1 MMRGELLV
9 AVVDGQ
15 GGGMGR
21 GLVEA
26 VKKKWPSLHVRAL
39 GTNSLAT
46 AAMLRAGADD
56 GATGENAVAFNARRA
71 DILLGPIGVLTPNGL
86 LGEVSPRMAEAI
98 GGSEAVKILLPSQRC
113 SIRLAVG
120 ESQPLQFYL
129 DQAVRLL
136 GEEKIMEQ
144 TRRDSFRSRW
154 GFKLACIGSAVGMGN
169 IWLFPS
175 RMSAYGGA
183 TFLIPY
189 VIFVV
194 LIASTGVIGEM
205 AFGRAA
211 SGGPVAAFGTAA
223 ERRTGRRGWGEALG
237 LIPVA
242 GSLAMAI
249 GYSVVVGWILKYAVA
264 SFTGAALE
272 NQGVEAFTAYFD
284 TAASSWGN
292 TGWQVAAMAGTLLIM
307 ALGIGG
313 GIERANKVM
322 MPLFFCLF
330 VGLAIYIATLPGAA
344 DGYRYIFVLKPEGLL
359 DPMVWVYALGQAFFS
374 LSVAGNG
381 TLIYGSYLS
390 KEADVPESARTVA
403 FFDSMAAILSALVII
418 PAMATAGETLTQSGP
433 GLMFIYLPNLFR
445 EMPGGRILMAVFFVA
460 ALFAGVTSL
469 VNLFEAPTATLQE
482 KLHLS
487 RGTAVAVI
495 GVVGL
500 AVGLCIQGIV
510 SGWMDVCSIYACPI
524 GALLAGV
531 FFYWVLKKEDCL
543 VQVNLARRRPLGRWF
558 YPTAKYLYC
567 GVTVLVLILGAVN
580 GGIG

>member
-1 MMRGELLV
+1 
-9 AVVDGQ
+9 
-15 GGGMGR
+15 
-21 GLVEA
+21 
-26 VKKKWPSLHVRAL
+26 
-39 GTNSLAT
+39 
-46 AAMLRAGADD
+46 
-56 GATGENAVAFNARRA
+56 
-71 DILLGPIGVLTPNGL
+71 
-86 LGEVSPRMAEAI
+86 
-98 GGSEAVKILLPSQRC
+98 
-113 SIRLAVG
+113 
-120 ESQPLQFYL
+120 
-129 DQAVRLL
+129 
-136 GEEKIMEQ
+136 MEQ

-211 SGGPVAAFGTAA
+211 VGGPVAAFGAA
-223 ERRTGRRGWGEALG
+223 EERRTGRRRLGEALG
-237 LIPVA
+237 LIPVL

-249 GYSVVVGWILKYAVA
+249 GYSVVVGWILKYAA
-264 SFTGAALE
+264 AAFTGAALE
-272 NQGVEAFTAYFD
+272 NQGVEAFTAYFNN
-284 TAASSWGN
+284 TAASWGN
-292 TGWQVAAMAGTLLIM
+292 TGWQVIAMAGTLLIM

-322 MPLFFCLF
+322 MPLFF
-330 VGLAIYIATLPGAA
+330 
-344 DGYRYIFVLKPEGLL
+344 IFVLKPEGLL

-403 FFDSMAAILSALVII
+403 FFDTMAAVLSALVII

-445 EMPGGRILMAVFFVA
+445 EMPGGRVLMAVFFVA

-487 RGTAVAVI
+487 RRAAVAVI
-495 GVVGL
+495 GAVGL

-531 FFYWVLKKEDCL
+531 FFYWVWGKEDCL
-543 VQVNLARRRPLGRWF
+543 AQVNLARRHPLGPWF
-558 YPTAKYLYC
+558 YPLAKYVYC
-567 GVTVLVLILGAVN
+567 GVTVAVLILGAVN